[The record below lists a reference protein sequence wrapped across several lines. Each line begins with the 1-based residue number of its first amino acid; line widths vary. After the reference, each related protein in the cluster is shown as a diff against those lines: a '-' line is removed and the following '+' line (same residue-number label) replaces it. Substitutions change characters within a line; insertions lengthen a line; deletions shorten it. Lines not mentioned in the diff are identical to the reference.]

1 MLELEALPVHCQNV
15 LDSKSNKLISIVTN
29 CFQLFTGQPSV
40 DSQSRFER
48 GSIFED
54 DGAPSDDELFGN
66 EDDWLS
72 EDFKD
77 MDQNV
82 RLRTDIHAYC
92 VCDKKSLAIEKFFFK
107 FNMSYLFII

>member
-1 MLELEALPVHCQNV
+1 M
-15 LDSKSNKLISIVTN
+15 
-29 CFQLFTGQPSV
+29 

-82 RLRTDIHAYC
+82 RLRTDIHA
-92 VCDKKSLAIEKFFFK
+92 
-107 FNMSYLFII
+107 

>member
-1 MLELEALPVHCQNV
+1 M
-15 LDSKSNKLISIVTN
+15 
-29 CFQLFTGQPSV
+29 

-82 RLRTDIHAYC
+82 RLRTDKHAYYMRQKI
-92 VCDKKSLAIEKFFFK
+92 VGH
-107 FNMSYLFII
+107 

>member
-1 MLELEALPVHCQNV
+1 M
-15 LDSKSNKLISIVTN
+15 
-29 CFQLFTGQPSV
+29 
-40 DSQSRFER
+40 DSQSRFGR

-54 DGAPSDDELFGN
+54 DGAPSDDELFGKN

-82 RLRTDIHAYC
+82 RLRTDIHA
-92 VCDKKSLAIEKFFFK
+92 
-107 FNMSYLFII
+107 

>member
-1 MLELEALPVHCQNV
+1 M
-15 LDSKSNKLISIVTN
+15 
-29 CFQLFTGQPSV
+29 
-40 DSQSRFER
+40 DSQSRFAR

-54 DGAPSDDELFGN
+54 DGTPSDDELFGN

-92 VCDKKSLAIEKFFFK
+92 VCDKKSLAIEKFFS
-107 FNMSYLFII
+107 NSTSRVDEFISTIFTFLSHDTDIRFF